1 MDMKL
6 REKKGRLLKALAVSV
21 LVHLILLFFV
31 VKPPHLREQPPRT
44 LTVSLMETR
53 IPEPSPPTPPVEP
66 QSLKPV
72 EKDTPRVLEQP
83 KQKQPLKP
91 ESQKP
96 PQKPEKPETPK
107 PPKEQQKQLA
117 ARPEPPRPAEEVDP
131 ERQRLEAIKEIE
143 RRIRERQI
151 EAQPP
156 QEPRGAAFELYL
168 SQLQERIRSFWVIP
182 EGLLR
187 EDVKA
192 VIRVRIDPQ
201 GRLLSAELERSSGDK
216 VFDRSALQAV
226 KKAEPFPPP
235 PGGQA
240 MEVGLV
246 FRP

>member
-1 MDMKL
+1 MKPKRERGHLL
-6 REKKGRLLKALAVSV
+6 RALLVSS
-21 LVHLILLFFV
+21 LVHLVLLLFL
-31 VKPPHLREQPPRT
+31 VKPLHLKEQPYRT
-44 LTVSLMETR
+44 LTVSLLETR
-53 IPEPSPPTPPVEP
+53 IPEPPSPTPQP
-66 QSLKPV
+66 QSAQLL
-72 EKDTPRVLEQP
+72 EKERPKAVEQP
-83 KQKQPLKP
+83 KPREIPKP
-91 ESQKP
+91 EEPKRPELPRPVQKP
-96 PQKPEKPETPK
+96 IKPE
-107 PPKEQQKQLA
+107 PPKEEQRQLLA
-117 ARPEPPRPAEEVDP
+117 KSEPRPTAEEVDL

-151 EAQPP
+151 EAQSP
-156 QEPRGAAFELYL
+156 QEPKGAAFDLYL

-192 VIRVRIDPQ
+192 IIRVRIDPQ
-201 GRLLSAELERSSGDK
+201 GRLLSAELEKSSGDK

-235 PGGQA
+235 PGGQT

>member
-1 MDMKL
+1 MKL
-6 REKKGRLLKALAVSV
+6 RKKKGSFLKALIVSV
-21 LVHLILLFFV
+21 LVHLLLLFLV
-31 VKPPHLREQPPRT
+31 VKPPHLREQPRRP

-53 IPEPSPPTPPVEP
+53 IPEPSPPISTVEP
-66 QSLKPV
+66 QPVKPA
-72 EKDTPRVLEQP
+72 EKDTPKVIEQL
-83 KQKQPLKP
+83 KQKEPLKP

-96 PQKPEKPETPK
+96 VQKPQKPESLK
-107 PPKEQQKQLA
+107 PPKEEQKQLTTK
-117 ARPEPPRPAEEVDP
+117 PEPPRPVEEVDP
-131 ERQRLEAIKEIE
+131 EQQRLEAIKEIE
-143 RRIRERQI
+143 KRIKERQI
-151 EAQPP
+151 EAKPP
-156 QEPRGAAFELYL
+156 QEPKGAAFELYL

-192 VIRVRIDPQ
+192 IIRVRIDPQ

-235 PGGQA
+235 PGGQT